1 MRMPAI
7 EGVASL
13 YKGFVPSTC
22 MHNAEARA
30 WTCLWLTRT
39 PACTMLAQ
47 SRPLSRGLALARA
60 FSITVATRKV
70 AWSVVY
76 FLTYEQTLKR
86 LRGSYS

>member
-1 MRMPAI
+1 MPLADTHS
-7 EGVASL
+7 SL
-13 YKGFVPSTC
+13 
-22 MHNAEARA
+22 HNA
-30 WTCLWLTRT
+30 
-39 PACTMLAQ
+39 CTV
-47 SRPLSRGLALARA
+47 SPSVSRGLALARA